1 MMVKMMVHQK
11 KKEEN
16 LPRDSI
22 RNHKKSKEN
31 KEKIESKEEITVWAE
46 EISEKKDKID
56 FIFIQIIQIIFINAF
71 LNFYN
76 II

>member
-1 MMVKMMVHQK
+1 MMVKMMVHHK
-11 KKEEN
+11 NKEEN

>member
-1 MMVKMMVHQK
+1 MMMMK
-11 KKEEN
+11 NKKEEEN
-16 LPRDSI
+16 LQRDLI

-56 FIFIQIIQIIFINAF
+56 FIFIKIIQIIF
-71 LNFYN
+71 
-76 II
+76 

>member
-1 MMVKMMVHQK
+1 MVYYQE
-11 KKEEN
+11 KEEN
-16 LPRDSI
+16 LLRDSI

-71 LNFYN
+71 
-76 II
+76 

>member
-1 MMVKMMVHQK
+1 MMVKMMVHHK

-46 EISEKKDKID
+46 EISEKFVEFGDFQVHKIGINSF
-56 FIFIQIIQIIFINAF
+56 FIEC
-71 LNFYN
+71 LWLD
-76 II
+76 

>member
-1 MMVKMMVHQK
+1 MMIHYK

-16 LPRDSI
+16 LLRDSI

-71 LNFYN
+71 
-76 II
+76 